1 MEEWNEGGGYCGDYG
16 IGGGES
22 EEDFGGIKITAMNH
36 TRIFLNLLLYIVFF
50 IALFCVF
57 SLGGTRNNFLV
68 VLISFSILTIFLIIF
83 TIAELINWR
92 CKVYERSTIW
102 SKNLQWIFGINLL
115 LVLGLWFFASLS
127 SDGLWRMKQVSVVN
141 ILGNGYLELSRCF
154 HNSFALIGMLI
165 SILSFYNIKY
175 RIYQTNYRK
184 ILLDLIPVALFC
196 LLVYYHFYCIPQP
209 QPFNG

>member
-1 MEEWNEGGGYCGDYG
+1 
-16 IGGGES
+16 
-22 EEDFGGIKITAMNH
+22 MNH

-57 SLGGTRNNFLV
+57 SLGGTGYNVLVILILFL
-68 VLISFSILTIFLIIF
+68 ILTPIFLIIF

-102 SKNLQWIFGINLL
+102 SKNLQWVFGINLL
-115 LVLGLWFFASLS
+115 LVLGLCFFSSLS

-154 HNSFALIGMLI
+154 HNSFALIGTLI
-165 SILSFYNIKY
+165 TILSFYNIK
-175 RIYQTNYRK
+175 ITIIFQNP
-184 ILLDLIPVALFC
+184 ILMDNFIHKKYF
-196 LLVYYHFYCIPQP
+196 FKS
-209 QPFNG
+209 